1 MTSGAQLDDEVKDI
15 FQEVKV
21 VKNDDDHMER
31 ARLVVF
37 GFKNDTIVVETIY
50 RGSDLKD
57 KDVFLSF
64 KELLEPTKCH
74 YILYD
79 CHFKTTD
86 SAKAELVFVL
96 WCPDTGPV
104 KQKMNFASSKD
115 AFKNVLSGVKHNLQM
130 NDPSDCSDRENFAKQ
145 LAKNITELEG
155 VSLKK

>member
-1 MTSGAQLDDEVKDI
+1 MTCGVNTLQGVDLIKTKQVADNGLLTCNVFCFSKQTSGAQLDDEVKDI

-96 WCPDTGPV
+96 W
-104 KQKMNFASSKD
+104 
-115 AFKNVLSGVKHNLQM
+115 
-130 NDPSDCSDRENFAKQ
+130 
-145 LAKNITELEG
+145 
-155 VSLKK
+155 